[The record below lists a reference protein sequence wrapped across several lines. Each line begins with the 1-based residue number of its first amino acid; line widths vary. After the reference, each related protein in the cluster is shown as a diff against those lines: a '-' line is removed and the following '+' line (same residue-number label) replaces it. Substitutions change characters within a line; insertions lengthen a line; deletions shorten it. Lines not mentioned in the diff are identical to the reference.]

1 MRGRPPGGPTC
12 RPRRRAPPHRKAGR
26 APPAPRRPG
35 PPLRVR
41 APPAETRRPVGHR
54 PRLPRAPPPLPHR
67 ASPRRPPLS
76 PRRRATLVRPTTTG
90 RAGAGDR
97 SGPGRQGGHGPVRC
111 RLRAGVCLAGGLTRF
126 RPVGGPRDR
135 HVPGGRGCGGPPPCG
150 PVSGGRASASLP
162 GGPGRVV
169 FRVGAVL
176 SGAASVGAGVRWAG
190 FGPALPGGTGVAV
203 PGGRGCGGPPPCG
216 PVSGGRAAA
225 SLPGGPGGGRVPGGR
240 GSVRCCLHGG
250 RCPVGGL
257 RPRAAGRPRDCR
269 VPGGRG
275 RGGPPSCGP
284 VSGGWTDPVP
294 PAGRPGGRRV
304 PGGRGCGGPPGRPGG
319 PARRSRAAG
328 TPPVRMTP
336 PVGPCRTVT
345 LPAEARPC
353 PAGVPVLTMRMTTL
367 WAAGAIRPPDAA
379 LRGPP

>member
-26 APPAPRRPG
+26 VPPAPRRPG

-41 APPAETRRPVGHR
+41 GPPAGVRRPVGHR

-97 SGPGRQGGHGPVRC
+97 SGPGRSGGHGPVRC

-135 HVPGGRGCGGPPPCG
+135 RVPGGRGCGGPPPCG

-176 SGAASVGAGVRWAG
+176 SGAASVRAGVRWAG

-203 PGGRGCGGPPPCG
+203 PGVRGRGGPPPCG
-216 PVSGGRAAA
+216 PVSGGRASAPRCRAA
-225 SLPGGPGGGRVPGGR
+225 Q
-240 GSVRCCLHGG
+240 GSPFQACAGVVGHLRAGL
-250 RCPVGGL
+250 CPVGGL
-257 RPRAAGRPRDCR
+257 IRSRLPGVLGAAVFQAGAGAVGRPGVR
-269 VPGGRG
+269 V
-275 RGGPPSCGP
+275 
-284 VSGGWTDPVP
+284 
-294 PAGRPGGRRV
+294 GRPGGR
-304 PGGRGCGGPPGRPGG
+304 
-319 PARRSRAAG
+319 AHRRNPHWWVAL
-328 TPPVRMTP
+328 
-336 PVGPCRTVT
+336 VGPCRTVT
-345 LPAEARPC
+345 LPAETRPC
-353 PAGVPVLTMRMTTL
+353 PVGVPVLTMRMTTL